1 MKINMSLIYFF
12 LFINLIIF
20 SYTKSEKLYCEEI
33 IAESPFNE
41 NEIIKK
47 MDRNMDILKNQLGY
61 KNIDKSVV

>member
-1 MKINMSLIYFF
+1 MSLIYFF